1 MQDRMNVPEEY
12 TPVLPEKVKA
22 YIEKKSAA
30 AAKRK
35 QTIFYQCVD
44 DPNFW
49 ATGGH
54 KSHKQDGTSAV
65 EDVLTDP
72 NNAGALM
79 VTYDNGLFHIV
90 DSTMVP
96 STHMQLQGA

>member
-1 MQDRMNVPEEY
+1 MQDRMNVPDAY
-12 TPVLPEKVKA
+12 KPVLPEKVKA
-22 YIEKKSAA
+22 YVEKKRAA
-30 AAKRK
+30 AAKRT

-49 ATGGH
+49 AEGGH
-54 KSHKQDGTSAV
+54 KSHKQAGTAPV
-65 EDVLTDP
+65 EKVLTDP

-90 DSTMVP
+90 NSAMVP
-96 STHMQLQGA
+96 STQMQLQGE

>member
-1 MQDRMNVPEEY
+1 MQDRMNVPEAY

-22 YIEKKSAA
+22 HIEKKKAA
-30 AAKRK
+30 AAKRQ

-44 DPNFW
+44 NPNFW
-49 ATGGH
+49 AEGGH
-54 KSHKQDGTSAV
+54 KSQKQDGTSPV
-65 EDVLTDP
+65 EEVLTDP

-90 DSTMVP
+90 DGAMVP
-96 STHMQLQGA
+96 STQLQLQGA